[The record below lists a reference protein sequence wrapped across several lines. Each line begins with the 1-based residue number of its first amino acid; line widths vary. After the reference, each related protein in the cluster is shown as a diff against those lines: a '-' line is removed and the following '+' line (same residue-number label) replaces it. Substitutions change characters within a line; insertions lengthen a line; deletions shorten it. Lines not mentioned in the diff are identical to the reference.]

1 MAIFL
6 GQPVA
11 RHFAPIRRRISH
23 LVYDRVLAD
32 EYPSTQSRLLWYAV
46 ASTLASCHR
55 SVGRKHFTSDMIV
68 GSAMEHLIGCYV
80 FMRTVITGHG

>member
-32 EYPSTQSRLLWYAV
+32 EYPST
-46 ASTLASCHR
+46 
-55 SVGRKHFTSDMIV
+55 SDMIV